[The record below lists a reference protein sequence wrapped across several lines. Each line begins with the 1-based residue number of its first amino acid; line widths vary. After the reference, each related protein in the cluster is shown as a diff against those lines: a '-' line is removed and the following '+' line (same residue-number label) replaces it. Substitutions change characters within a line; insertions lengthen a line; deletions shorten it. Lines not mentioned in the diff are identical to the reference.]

1 MNQAKFS
8 TLVDEK
14 VLSQLKQYSE
24 ENGKSISWVVNEAV
38 SEYLQRT
45 RVRPAVLESM
55 ERVLKKHE
63 GLFRRLA
70 K

>member
-1 MNQAKFS
+1 MKQTKFS
-8 TLVDEK
+8 TLIDEK

-24 ENGKSISWVVNEAV
+24 ENGKNISWVVNEAV

-45 RVRPAVLESM
+45 RVRPVVRKAMDEVL
-55 ERVLKKHE
+55 RDHAD
-63 GLFRRLA
+63 LFRRLA

>member
-8 TLVDEK
+8 TLIDEK
-14 VLSQLKQYSE
+14 VLAQLKQYSE
-24 ENGKSISWVVNEAV
+24 ENGKNISWVVNEAV
-38 SEYLQRT
+38 SEYLKRT

-55 ERVLKKHE
+55 ERVLRDHDD
-63 GLFRRLA
+63 LFRRLA

>member
-1 MNQAKFS
+1 MSQSKFS

-24 ENGKSISWVVNEAV
+24 ESGKSISWVVNEAV

-45 RVRPAVLESM
+45 RVRPIFLESM
-55 ERVLKKHE
+55 EKVLKKHE
-63 GLFRRLA
+63 DLFRRLA

>member
-1 MNQAKFS
+1 MSQTKFS
-8 TLVDEK
+8 TLVDDK
-14 VLSQLKQYSE
+14 ILSQLKQYSE

-38 SEYLQRT
+38 ADYLKRT
-45 RVRPAVLESM
+45 RVRPVVLESM

-63 GLFRRLA
+63 DLFRRLA

>member
-1 MNQAKFS
+1 MNQTKFS

-24 ENGKSISWVVNEAV
+24 ESGKSISHVVNEAV

-45 RVRPAVLESM
+45 RVRPAFLKAMEKVLTE
-55 ERVLKKHE
+55 HE
-63 GLFRRLA
+63 DLFRRLA